1 MDITSILVIAFNSQN
16 TIEDCLS
23 SILNSQA
30 KFEIIVIDN
39 ASKDETC
46 KIIETKFSQV
56 KLVRN
61 SQNIGFAAA
70 ANQGAKAAHG
80 QYLLFLNPDTTV
92 KSGSIAKM
100 IDFLKSKKD
109 AAAVGCKVLN
119 LDGTLQ
125 PSCGKFPTILRILF
139 DRVKFLNV
147 NNGIQIRNQNF
158 YKITQTVDWVSASA
172 ILVKK
177 SVFASLGGFNE
188 NIFMYGE
195 DIDLCFR
202 AQKAGYMNYL
212 FPNLQIIHYD
222 TGKNNPLRRP
232 HKYFSMRKGFLIF
245 FKEYRPTLSYLMLHL
260 LIKLEALFFLL
271 FLPLRKYKYSKE
283 KYLWKKYLIESLN
296 ITV

>member
-1 MDITSILVIAFNSQN
+1 MVENISIIIVSYNSEKYISN
-16 TIEDCLS
+16 LLRAIVNS
-23 SILNSQA
+23 LNNQ
-30 KFEIIVIDN
+30 EIIVIDN
-39 ASKDETC
+39 ASKDKTC
-46 KIIETKFSQV
+46 KIIETKFSQA

-61 SQNIGFAAA
+61 SQNIGFAAG
-70 ANQGAKAAHG
+70 ANQGAKAARG

-195 DIDLCFR
+195 DFELCFR
-202 AQKAGYMNYL
+202 LKQAGYQNYF
-212 FPNLQIIHYD
+212 FPDLEIIHYD
-222 TGKNNPLRRP
+222 TGKNNPLRKP

-245 FKEYRPTLSYLMLHL
+245 FKEYRPTISYLTLHL

-271 FLPLRKYKYSKE
+271 LLPLRKYKYAKE
-283 KYLWKKYLIESLN
+283 KYLWKKYLIES
-296 ITV
+296 